1 MKEIGGNKSAMEVD
15 SYLKTLVLENHELLT
30 FTGQMVS
37 LPAPKA
43 TEAKILEAYGRG
55 GFLDPNLPRWLEI
68 RKVLMIFICFP
79 NIIVLVYLRRTR

>member
-1 MKEIGGNKSAMEVD
+1 MAKQFAKEIGGQKSAIEVD

-43 TEAKILEAYGRG
+43 AKTVEARG
-55 GFLDPNLPRWLEI
+55 ES
-68 RKVLMIFICFP
+68 M
-79 NIIVLVYLRRTR
+79 

>member
-55 GFLDPNLPRWLEI
+55 WFLDPVLFRDGFI
-68 RKVLMIFICFP
+68 RKLFFI
-79 NIIVLVYLRRTR
+79 IYLFFLN